1 MAKNLY
7 SLLLDDEVV
16 RALDLLAV
24 RRGMSRSALAN
35 AALAEFCA
43 VLTPEERIN
52 RIFKSLDAYMGQRP
66 DIVPFL
72 VENRPT
78 MTLKSSLEYK
88 YRPTIRYE
96 VELYRTPDPSGD
108 VGELSVVFRTQ
119 SAALVDAIT
128 RFFTLWCK
136 LENAYLTPMGRG
148 NITYTVAGGK
158 LTRRLRPAEGLEG
171 EDISKLLGDYI
182 TLLDRLM
189 KAYLMGEADAASIE
203 PEYRAALRRGV
214 GLL

>member
-16 RALDLLAV
+16 RALDLLAM

-52 RIFKSLDAYMGQRP
+52 RIFKSLDAYMGETA

-96 VELYRTPDPSGD
+96 VELYRTSDQTGD
-108 VGELSVVFRTQ
+108 VGELSVIFRTQ
-119 SAALVDAIT
+119 SAGLVEAIT

-136 LENAYLTPMGRG
+136 LENACLTPLGRG
-148 NITYTVAGGK
+148 SITYRIDGGK
-158 LTRRLRPAEGLEG
+158 LTRRLRPVEAG
-171 EDISKLLGDYI
+171 EDFSKALGDYI
-182 TLLDRLM
+182 TLLDKLM
-189 KAYLMGEADAASIE
+189 KGYLMGEADAARIE
-203 PEYRAALRRGV
+203 LEYRAALRRGV